1 MSGSTLLRCS
11 RRNAA
16 ARSTSEGRWAES
28 TTTSVRSAC
37 STLEKQSSLHFS
49 HKPTADTRP
58 VTMAWQVF
66 LITVCVSM
74 AECVLVTTTRTVVSI
89 SDVAPEMCLFEATF
103 PQQRENRKM
112 QSGWAIAEVKR
123 KVKGESSCS
132 PNQEYWV
139 KIIWGL
145 LLLTLTIYGSDPTD
159 HDLHICI
166 LHCTQ
171 TNKHR
176 HSKLLLWWFLCYRWF
191 L

>member
-1 MSGSTLLRCS
+1 MQTATGTKAFCESQTSLKCSRCISGQTHGTVPVSGSTLLRCS

-49 HKPTADTRP
+49 HKPSADTWP
-58 VTMAWQVF
+58 VMMAWQVF

-89 SDVAPEMCLFEATF
+89 SDVDPEMCLFEATF

-112 QSGWAIAEVKR
+112 QSGRFMGDSWGQKE
-123 KVKGESSCS
+123 GE
-132 PNQEYWV
+132 
-139 KIIWGL
+139 GR
-145 LLLTLTIYGSDPTD
+145 T
-159 HDLHICI
+159 
-166 LHCTQ
+166 
-171 TNKHR
+171 
-176 HSKLLLWWFLCYRWF
+176 
-191 L
+191 